1 MHQRNCSTSLA
12 NLTKTIPPPSSF
24 GYLQILLLLS
34 LSFFFFYFRRFSTFL
49 VTRLPPFRLFYSSLF
64 LSFSVPSM
72 AIWVCWA
79 FFYLLSLFFFF
90 FFGWFMEVCF
100 PIFEEVFFFLFFFW
114 KLGVTSSLRIFGF
127 LSRLNFYLFRWMWI
141 LPVFFFVFMYI
152 QIDSFSV
159 IISFSGK
166 EFSSRRSK
174 VSLNFSQRITYKQI
188 CREKMRRLPSLI

>member
-12 NLTKTIPPPSSF
+12 NLTKTTPPPSSF

-90 FFGWFMEVCF
+90 FLVDLWRFAFQFSRKSSFSC
-100 PIFEEVFFFLFFFW
+100 FFFW

-141 LPVFFFVFMYI
+141 LPVFFCFYMY
-152 QIDSFSV
+152 
-159 IISFSGK
+159 
-166 EFSSRRSK
+166 R
-174 VSLNFSQRITYKQI
+174 
-188 CREKMRRLPSLI
+188 

>member
-90 FFGWFMEVCF
+90 FLVDLWRFAFQFSRNSSFSC
-100 PIFEEVFFFLFFFW
+100 FFFGNWESPRRFVFSDFCRVWISIFFGGCGF
-114 KLGVTSSLRIFGF
+114 F
-127 LSRLNFYLFRWMWI
+127 LS
-141 LPVFFFVFMYI
+141 FFVFMYI

-159 IISFSGK
+159 IISFPGK
-166 EFSSRRSK
+166 EFSLRRSK
-174 VSLNFSQRITYKQI
+174 VSLNFS
-188 CREKMRRLPSLI
+188 

>member
-12 NLTKTIPPPSSF
+12 NLTKTTPPPSSF

-49 VTRLPPFRLFYSSLF
+49 VTRLPFPLSTFLFVSLSIF
-64 LSFSVPSM
+64 LGSFDGYLSLLSF
-72 AIWVCWA
+72 
-79 FFYLLSLFFFF
+79 LLSSFSFFFF

-100 PIFEEVFFFLFFFW
+100 PIFEEFFFFLFFW

-141 LPVFFFVFMYI
+141 LPVFFCFYVYTDRQFFGYY
-152 QIDSFSV
+152 FL
-159 IISFSGK
+159 
-166 EFSSRRSK
+166 SRK
-174 VSLNFSQRITYKQI
+174 GIFFAK
-188 CREKMRRLPSLI
+188 K